1 MARTLWPAGVTGL
14 EAATAALGS
23 VVIESSHRDSGCDG
37 GGVGTRHGHSPDRHG
52 VGPCAA
58 VKVVG
63 GRWLETEMLISRH
76 SDDLMDAHILLQN
89 TNVNHYLRIFCDSS
103 LAFLCDIMAYPEL
116 PRMRPVSR
124 PPLSAARYPFPSR
137 FFGPSGLVSGV

>member
-37 GGVGTRHGHSPDRHG
+37 VGTRHGHSPDRHG

-63 GRWLETEMLISRH
+63 SAEVRLLLEARRRTGVRNRNAGITPRALFNE
-76 SDDLMDAHILLQN
+76 
-89 TNVNHYLRIFCDSS
+89 HYHRIPKMST
-103 LAFLCDIMAYPEL
+103 IN
-116 PRMRPVSR
+116 
-124 PPLSAARYPFPSR
+124 
-137 FFGPSGLVSGV
+137 FGFR

>member
-63 GRWLETEMLISRH
+63 SAEVRLLVEARRRTLVRNRDADLTPLQRFDEHSSTTTEC
-76 SDDLMDAHILLQN
+76 A
-89 TNVNHYLRIFCDSS
+89 
-103 LAFLCDIMAYPEL
+103 
-116 PRMRPVSR
+116 
-124 PPLSAARYPFPSR
+124 
-137 FFGPSGLVSGV
+137 

>member
-63 GRWLETEMLISRH
+63 QPRCGCSLRLAGGRWFEAEILISRH
-76 SDDLMDAHILLQN
+76 PNDLMD
-89 TNVNHYLRIFCDSS
+89 TRI
-103 LAFLCDIMAYPEL
+103 YY
-116 PRMRPVSR
+116 RMRKMSMIISEFSVIHR
-124 PPLSAARYPFPSR
+124 
-137 FFGPSGLVSGV
+137 

>member
-23 VVIESSHRDSGCDG
+23 VVIESSHRGSGCDG

-63 GRWLETEMLISRH
+63 QPRCGCSLRLAGGRWFETEMLISRH

-89 TNVNHYLRIFCDSS
+89 AKNVNHNLQ
-103 LAFLCDIMAYPEL
+103 
-116 PRMRPVSR
+116 SR
-124 PPLSAARYPFPSR
+124 VIILSFPL
-137 FFGPSGLVSGV
+137 